1 MAQLPASYPSIPYL
15 GAIPG
20 GLYHGLMIRINGEM
34 NHHDRFVFKDYFTK
48 TMTDVKWLRNCELCV
63 LNWGESYAK

>member
-34 NHHDRFVFKDYFTK
+34 NHHDRFVCNKCK
-48 TMTDVKWLRNCELCV
+48 TNKQTTT
-63 LNWGESYAK
+63 